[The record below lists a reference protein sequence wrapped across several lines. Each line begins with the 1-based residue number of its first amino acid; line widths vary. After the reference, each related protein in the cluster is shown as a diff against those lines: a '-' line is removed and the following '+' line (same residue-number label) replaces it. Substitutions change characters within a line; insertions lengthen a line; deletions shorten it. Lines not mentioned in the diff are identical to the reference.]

1 MLFDQP
7 TIRKKLLLKQPHIT
21 SSFGSIA
28 GGGGGGVDHKV
39 SSLPTV
45 QTESVL
51 GLGRAAAAVASVNN
65 LGSSSIGSCKKF
77 GSAVVGARCF
87 ATTIMAEPNKEKI
100 KEILASNLDPTEK
113 LRLIVEEQRL
123 VDKENVRE
131 AVTMLNPEEREELDR
146 RARAGEVVV
155 PGGTGGKSLEA
166 QIHLAEGAD

>member
-1 MLFDQP
+1 M
-7 TIRKKLLLKQPHIT
+7 IRKKLLLKQPHFT

-28 GGGGGGVDHKV
+28 GGGGVDHKV

-51 GLGRAAAAVASVNN
+51 GLGRAAASVNN
-65 LGSSSIGSCKKF
+65 LGSSRVGSCKKF
-77 GSAVVGARCF
+77 GSAVLGARCF
-87 ATTIMAEPNKEKI
+87 ATTIMAELNKGKI
-100 KEILASNLDPTEK
+100 KEILASNLDPAEK

-131 AVTMLNPEEREELDR
+131 AVMMLSPEEREELDR

>member
-1 MLFDQP
+1 M
-7 TIRKKLLLKQPHIT
+7 IRKKLLLKQPHIT
-21 SSFGSIA
+21 SSFGSI
-28 GGGGGGVDHKV
+28 GGGVVDHKV

-51 GLGRAAAAVASVNN
+51 GLGRAAAAAASVNN
-65 LGSSSIGSCKKF
+65 LGSSRVGSCKKF

-100 KEILASNLDPTEK
+100 KEILASNLDPAEK

-131 AVTMLNPEEREELDR
+131 AVAMLSPEEREELDR

-155 PGGTGGKSLEA
+155 LGGTGGKSLEA

>member
-7 TIRKKLLLKQPHIT
+7 MIRKKLLC
-21 SSFGSIA
+21 
-28 GGGGGGVDHKV
+28 GVDHKV

-51 GLGRAAAAVASVNN
+51 GLGRAAAAAASVNN
-65 LGSSSIGSCKKF
+65 LGSSRVGSCKKF
-77 GSAVVGARCF
+77 GSAAVGARCF
-87 ATTIMAEPNKEKI
+87 ATTIMAQLNKGKI
-100 KEILASNLDPTEK
+100 KETLASNLDPTEK

-131 AVTMLNPEEREELDR
+131 AVTMLSPEEREELDR